1 MGLSSRLFNGD
12 KRLEAAQVDDRAHLT
27 VGAQGHHVA
36 KVQMALNAVDWLRI
50 DRIELARQY
59 YGRSTAAAVL
69 AYKTRRSIINHAYQ
83 NTPDDIVG
91 KMTITRLDSD
101 LRLWEASQQHRG
113 DCRCGVRTA
122 LDPAALA
129 QRRGGTAR
137 LGFALAVPAADPV
150 AAGRPA
156 ALPQFRRT
164 LRIHLSI
171 TRRAALEDGFPLAA
185 SVEAARDRL
194 FAYGMSLSPEF
205 GAVNGHR
212 FVDTIDFPE
221 PAVTN
226 DHVALLRQ
234 AAASSHPGAPK
245 VLRIIVCQR
254 SVNQGPGETFRGIS
268 VGGVSFPPFCLL
280 NSRTVSRDHSTM
292 LHEMIH
298 AAYDPPEYHHDP
310 EKYSIFYEYAPT
322 QPESPDRVWLKPDR
336 AQALSKGF
344 YAI

>member
-1 MGLSSRLFNGD
+1 MGLSSRLFKGD
-12 KRLEAAQVDDRAHLT
+12 PRLEAAQVHDHAHLT
-27 VGAQGHHVA
+27 LGAQGHHVA

-69 AYKTRRSIINHAYQ
+69 AYKTRRSIVNHAYQ

-91 KMTITRLDSD
+91 KMTITRLDAD

-129 QRRGGTAR
+129 QRRAGTAR
-137 LGFALAVPAADPV
+137 LGFAVAVPGTAAP
-150 AAGRPA
+150 AA
-156 ALPQFRRT
+156 ALPQFRRA

-185 SVEAARDRL
+185 SVETARDRV
-194 FAYGMSLSPEF
+194 FGYGMSLSPEF
-205 GAVNGHR
+205 GASNGHR
-212 FVDTIDFPE
+212 FVDTIDFPDA
-221 PAVTN
+221 AVTN
-226 DHVALLRQ
+226 EQVALLRQ
-234 AAASSHPGAPK
+234 AAANSHPGSPK

-268 VGGVSFPPFCLL
+268 VGGVAFPPFCLL
-280 NSRTVSRDHSTM
+280 NSRCVSRDHSTL

-310 EKYSIFYEYAPT
+310 EKHSIFYEYAPT
-322 QPESPDRVWLKPDR
+322 QPESPDRNWLKPNR
-336 AQALSKGF
+336 AEALSKGF
-344 YAI
+344 FAV